1 MERCK
6 SSRLRG
12 ILAAALAMA
21 FCLFQL
27 GMAEAGV
34 STLYPGAGNRPP
46 RTPEWNVEKNKDDN
60 APAKT
65 GEKKSSKTKG
75 VKKLDKKNVPATMLS
90 VMLGEG
96 LASASVS
103 GDSDFEVVDGS
114 AGKVLESCGAGKSL
128 NFTVEGS
135 YIAINGKKTKSRIVT
150 VQAKKV
156 ADGVLKYN
164 GSSYRGSLR
173 LTSDGVR
180 LQVLNQLSL
189 EDYVK
194 GVLPSE
200 MSPGWHE
207 EALKAQAVAAR
218 TFAMYNRSN
227 GGHKAS
233 GYDLCSSSHCQ
244 VYSGMAAET
253 EATSSAV
260 DATRG
265 QVMYYEHQ
273 VIYAAFHSS
282 SGGATE
288 NSEEVWGTYQPY
300 LCSVTDDDSK
310 SPYHDWTA
318 RFTVA
323 QVEKQLASSGKG
335 VGKLQAISLTPLSSS
350 GSVTGRTASGRA
362 YGVKFSGSSGTV
374 TITGEQART
383 IFGLKSAMFNIRTE
397 RSVKLP
403 TTGSSQK
410 AAASAKGSQGTFTA
424 APAAMKGS
432 AMKLN
437 GSETVIFDGHGFGHG
452 LGLAQYGAKAMADKG
467 SRYDEILHHYYT
479 DVTIQEIY

>member
-1 MERCK
+1 MERYK
-6 SSRLRG
+6 SRRLRRM
-12 ILAAALAMA
+12 LVTVMAMA
-21 FCLFQL
+21 FFLLQL

-34 STLYPGAGNRPP
+34 STLYPGAGNRQPK
-46 RTPEWNVEKNKDDN
+46 TPEWNVEHSRDED
-60 APAKT
+60 AAAKAAERK
-65 GEKKSSKTKG
+65 GGATKG
-75 VKKLDKKNVPATMLS
+75 VKRLDKKNVPVTMLS

-103 GDSDFEVVDGS
+103 GISDFEVVDGN
-114 AGKVLESCGAGKSL
+114 AGKVLESCGANKSL
-128 NFTVEGS
+128 NITVDGS

-150 VQAKKV
+150 VQAKNG
-156 ADGVLKYN
+156 ADGVVKYN
-164 GSSYRGSLR
+164 GSSYRGSL
-173 LTSDGVR
+173 LLVSDGVR
-180 LQVLNQLSL
+180 LKVLNQLSL

-200 MSPGWHE
+200 MSPSWHG

-218 TFAMYNRSN
+218 SFALYNRSK
-227 GGHKAS
+227 GGHKGS

-253 EATSSAV
+253 TATNSAV

-265 QVMYYEHQ
+265 QAMYYDYQ

-288 NSEEVWGTYQPY
+288 NSEDVWGVYQPY
-300 LCSVTDDDSK
+300 LRSVTDDDSK
-310 SPYHDWTA
+310 SPYHNWTA
-318 RFTVA
+318 KFTVA
-323 QVEKQLASSGKG
+323 QVEKQLASAGKG
-335 VGKLQAISLTPLSSS
+335 IGTLKAIALSPIASS

-362 YGVKFSGSSGTV
+362 YGVKFTGSSGTV

-397 RSVKLP
+397 RSVQVP
-403 TTGSSQK
+403 AAGGSKKDDK
-410 AAASAKGSQGTFTA
+410 ASKAGQGGLTA
-424 APAAMKGS
+424 TPAAMKGS
-432 AMKLN
+432 AMKIG
-437 GSETVIFDGHGFGHG
+437 GSETIVFDGHGFGHG

-467 SRYDEILHHYYT
+467 STYDEILHHYYT
-479 DVTIQEIY
+479 DVVIQEVY

>member
-1 MERCK
+1 MF
-6 SSRLRG
+6 
-12 ILAAALAMA
+12 AAVVAMA
-21 FCLFQL
+21 FFLFQL
-27 GMAEAGV
+27 GIAEAGV

-46 RTPEWNVEKNKDDN
+46 KTPEWNVEKSRDEN
-60 APAKT
+60 ASAKAA
-65 GEKKSSKTKG
+65 EKNGGAAKG
-75 VKKLDKKNVPATMLS
+75 VKKLDKKNVPMTMLS

-103 GDSDFEVVDGS
+103 GASDFEVVDGN
-114 AGKVLESCGAGKSL
+114 AGKVLESCGANKSL
-128 NFTVEGS
+128 NITVDGS

-150 VQAKKV
+150 VQAKNG
-156 ADGVLKYN
+156 ADGVVKYN

-200 MSPGWHE
+200 MSPSWHG

-218 TFAMYNRSN
+218 TFAMYNRSK

-253 EATSSAV
+253 TATNSAV

-288 NSEEVWGTYQPY
+288 NSEDVWGAYQPY
-300 LCSVTDDDSK
+300 LRSVTDDDSK
-310 SPYHDWTA
+310 SPYHNWTA
-318 RFTVA
+318 KFTVA
-323 QVEKQLASSGKG
+323 QVEKQLASAGKG
-335 VGKLQAISLTPLSSS
+335 VGTLKSISLSPISSS
-350 GSVTGRTASGRA
+350 GSVAGRTASGRA
-362 YGVKFSGSSGTV
+362 YGVKFTGSSGTV

-383 IFGLKSAMFNIRTE
+383 IFGLKSAMFNVRTE

-403 TTGSSQK
+403 ATGSSSKK
-410 AAASAKGSQGTFTA
+410 ADSAKGSQGTFSA
-424 APAAMKGS
+424 APAAMNGS
-432 AMKLN
+432 AMKIG
-437 GSETVIFDGHGFGHG
+437 GSETIVFDGHGFGHG

-467 SRYDEILHHYYT
+467 SKYDDILHHYYT
-479 DVTIQEIY
+479 DVVIQEIY